1 MDALYR
7 DPRLAGSFDGVEA
20 VRRYSKKSRKDVK
33 KHLASVDAYTLHKP
47 LRTSFLR
54 RRTYSKGIADL
65 AQVDLVDVLKYAAF
79 NDGYR
84 YILTCIDVFLSGPG
98 HNRFVRNLVAKL
110 QQLLNSY

>member
-1 MDALYR
+1 MMDALYR
-7 DPRLAGSFDGVEA
+7 DPRLAGSFGGVEA

-65 AQVDLVDVLKYAAF
+65 AQVDLVGFEIRCVQRRIPIYSDV
-79 NDGYR
+79 
-84 YILTCIDVFLSGPG
+84 
-98 HNRFVRNLVAKL
+98 H
-110 QQLLNSY
+110 